1 MEGQIRKQRQ
11 ETVYKQQQMRRQIG
25 EAVTWLLVAGIVGG
39 FALLVASV
47 FFNKAHAYDY
57 KPKAYTKQQLQ
68 NQGKIEKKKYTTC
81 RLKKRI
87 NSKTG
92 QMACIYIGNNQ
103 TYEMMIESWC
113 PKQYKCIYNPWGKEP
128 NIDDVINSLNNAT
141 KGK

>member
-1 MEGQIRKQRQ
+1 MISFHDLKNYIVNDPLSDWFEKINDKYNAYESTEPTKFELTLRDKKHQ
-11 ETVYKQQQMRRQIG
+11 YKENFI
-25 EAVTWLLVAGIVGG
+25 EFLIDTNLHTFIHLDYD
-39 FALLVASV
+39 SV
-47 FFNKAHAYDY
+47 
-57 KPKAYTKQQLQ
+57 
-68 NQGKIEKKKYTTC
+68 
-81 RLKKRI
+81 KKRI